1 MSRRSLRVLHLE
13 DDPDFAGLVQE
24 LLRKEG
30 WQTHPVVVNNHADF
44 VATLEKNSFDVI
56 LGDYQL
62 PSGSGLQALH
72 AARQKAPNTPFVL
85 VSGILSEEAAV
96 ETLKSGAT
104 DFVLKSSISRLVP
117 AVQRALR
124 ETEARR
130 QAQDKLAKTQAELVH
145 VSRVA
150 GMAEVATSVLHN
162 VGNVLNS
169 VNVSVSLVS
178 DELKNSRITSLSR
191 LAALMRE
198 NEGNLG
204 DFLTNDP
211 KGKQVPDFLYKLSEH
226 LVREQSALLEEM
238 EQIRRNV
245 DHIKDVVALQQGYSK
260 AFGTTETVG
269 ASELVEDA
277 LRMSAGSL
285 LRHDVQIERDY
296 GSTSPKL
303 VVERHKALQI
313 LVNLIQNAKFAC
325 EESNKPDKRLT
336 VRVTDGHGQVK
347 IAVIDNGVGIA
358 PENFRRLFNYG
369 FTTRK
374 DGHGFGLHSSALVA
388 KEMGGTL
395 QAHSDGPGKGAMFVL
410 ELPLERQSNS

>member
-1 MSRRSLRVLHLE
+1 MSSRSLRVLHLE
-13 DDPDFAGLVQE
+13 DDPDFAKLVQE

-30 WQTHPVVVNNHADF
+30 WQTHPIVVDNHRDF
-44 VATLEKNSFDVI
+44 VTALEKNAFDVI

-72 AARQKAPNTPFVL
+72 VARQKAPNTPFVL

-130 QAQDKLAKTQAELVH
+130 VAQDNLAKTQAELVH

-162 VGNVLNS
+162 VSNVLNS

-178 DELKNSRITSLSR
+178 DELKNSRIASLAR

-198 NEGNLG
+198 QEGRLSE
-204 DFLTNDP
+204 FLTNDP
-211 KGKQVPDFLYKLSEH
+211 KGKQVPDFLCKLSET
-226 LVREQSALLEEM
+226 LTREQSALLEEM
-238 EQIRRNV
+238 EQIRKNV
-245 DHIKDVVALQQGYSK
+245 DHIKEIVALQQSYSRGL
-260 AFGTTETVG
+260 GTTEVVS
-269 ASELVEDA
+269 AEELIEDA
-277 LRMSAGSL
+277 ICMSAGSL
-285 LRHDVQIERDY
+285 LRHDVRIIRDY
-296 GSTSPKL
+296 DPRSPKL
-303 VVERHKALQI
+303 EVERHKALQI
-313 LVNLIQNAKFAC
+313 LVNLIQNAKYAC
-325 EESNKPDKRLT
+325 DESSKPEKCMTLRVNGLSGRVNIT
-336 VRVTDGHGQVK
+336 VM
-347 IAVIDNGVGIA
+347 DNGVGIT
-358 PENFRRLFNYG
+358 PENLARIFTYG

-374 DGHGFGLHSSALVA
+374 NGHGFGLHSSAVVA
-388 KEMGGTL
+388 REMGG
-395 QAHSDGPGKGAMFVL
+395 AVRVHSDGPGKGASFTL
-410 ELPLERQSNS
+410 ELPLRLEK